1 MADVFIM
8 SIATYDELSNVMS
21 NLALFPFGHL
31 VASASSGGILDRTI
45 EAEDKKH
52 GDLLRLVLPFCLAS
66 ISYLPHLS
74 DPITTIWTVYH
85 LTTLTISHSK
95 ALLHPHGTLTHSAAA
110 LSSYMLIKRK
120 ELISHNLLC

>member
-8 SIATYDELSNVMS
+8 SIATYDGLSNVMS

-95 ALLHPHGTLTHSAAA
+95 ALLHPQTPTWDFNPQC
-110 LSSYMLIKRK
+110 SSI
-120 ELISHNLLC
+120 ELIYVNQEKGID